1 MNAHSTGRPPPRRPI
16 PPLSVGRA
24 RLTGRACPPF
34 PPALTD
40 EGGGRRSSPI
50 WRRPKTPEPGGAAL
64 AGVPIGRGFVRDR
77 GGGGGGG
84 PGGRRFKLLVMAVF
98 PCTGGRWPW
107 PRPDGGAESA
117 DGSVGRWRRW
127 SFDCDPWCCE
137 SGHGLQPPGRAHRL
151 GHLAH

>member
-84 PGGRRFKLLVMAVF
+84 HGRAAVQVAGDGCVSMHRGAVAVATTGRR
-98 PCTGGRWPW
+98 GR
-107 PRPDGGAESA
+107 
-117 DGSVGRWRRW
+117 VGRRKRW
-127 SFDCDPWCCE
+127 QVAAVE
-137 SGHGLQPPGRAHRL
+137 LRL
-151 GHLAH
+151 